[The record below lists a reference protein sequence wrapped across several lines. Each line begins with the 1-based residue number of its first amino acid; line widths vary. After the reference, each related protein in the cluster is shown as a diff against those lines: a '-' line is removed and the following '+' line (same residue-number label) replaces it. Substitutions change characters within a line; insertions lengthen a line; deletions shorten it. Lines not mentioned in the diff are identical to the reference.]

1 VLVRSAVLL
10 SLLLSTVPASVA
22 RGDDAV
28 PTTAVTG
35 PTAGLLGVQRA
46 RKLPPLIVTCP
57 AESARVGE
65 SYISTVGAAGGK
77 GSGGGSAGAAGSG
90 VQSRLADLYVETLS
104 HVRPRIV
111 VHGNPLHL
119 GNPRDVERIRAM
131 LLAAVRAAVL
141 WHQVG
146 GGQFRLLLRRREY
159 AMLARGLL
167 TRCTLDRG

>member
-1 VLVRSAVLL
+1 MLVRSAVLL
-10 SLLLSTVPASVA
+10 SLLLGTVPASVA

-77 GSGGGSAGAAGSG
+77 PPYHFVLTGLPAGLKYNADTGVIAGTPTLAGVVSFGVVVTDIAQDTSRTECLIFVSASG
-90 VQSRLADLYVETLS
+90 LS
-104 HVRPRIV
+104 
-111 VHGNPLHL
+111 L
-119 GNPRDVERIRAM
+119 
-131 LLAAVRAAVL
+131 
-141 WHQVG
+141 
-146 GGQFRLLLRRREY
+146 
-159 AMLARGLL
+159 
-167 TRCTLDRG
+167 